1 MTDYDTYRADLV
13 AWEKERERQRVEFKI
28 TENDPHADMRAGEDT
43 EVGTNCYSISKV
55 FPANLSKLICHDIQ

>member
-28 TENDPHADMRAGEDT
+28 TENDPQADMRAGEDP
-43 EVGTNCYSISKV
+43 EVRTNYLSICSILYHGNFRK
-55 FPANLSKLICHDIQ
+55 

>member
-28 TENDPHADMRAGEDT
+28 TENDPHADMRAGEDP
-43 EVGTNCYSISKV
+43 EVSTNYYSISKV
-55 FPANLSKLICHDIQ
+55 FPSTFLN